1 MGQLKEHGQ
10 KLQVYWAG
18 SRLKYLKVFIFR
30 NFGHGW
36 WLLLSS
42 GNIPAINCQRPSCH
56 FIGLHGRRTIS
67 AIVSN
72 RNKNCT
78 LLPGERQYQH
88 FHFKANGLIL
98 LSPWRFT
105 SSVQSLSVETVEG
118 GLVKN
123 PLLFYLDPSNSHN
136 GNLSPW
142 CWNVKEKQEKRQAIK
157 SRRTYIA
164 IIMLTAINFVVIECL
179 MAVDVSDNAN
189 WLQ

>member
-1 MGQLKEHGQ
+1 MADARFQLLYQIEIRIARCC
-10 KLQVYWAG
+10 QVKG
-18 SRLKYLKVFIFR
+18 STSTFISKPTALFFYPLDDSPAETKV
-30 NFGHGW
+30 
-36 WLLLSS
+36 S
-42 GNIPAINCQRPSCH
+42 GV
-56 FIGLHGRRTIS
+56 RT
-67 AIVSN
+67 
-72 RNKNCT
+72 
-78 LLPGERQYQH
+78 Y
-88 FHFKANGLIL
+88 
-98 LSPWRFT
+98 
-105 SSVQSLSVETVEG
+105 VEG